1 VKKTITRIAVVMKRK
16 RRRKRRKI
24 MMNRRRTKEWTLKLL
39 ILKFS

>member
-16 RRRKRRKI
+16 RRKKRRKI
-24 MMNRRRTKEWTLKLL
+24 MMNRRRTKAWTLKSL